1 MNVKI
6 TLIYINVIIIV
17 LSIISISAL
26 WGIEPSLFSKLS
38 VIAFLPLLVLYF
50 REFTQTKYF
59 KILMLYLCGLF
70 VSLTLNKDVHLSL
83 ISTYFCPF
91 FICSIIK
98 GNELRF
104 FRPLFYMFLLVFII
118 NAVAAFI
125 ERYIGFWIVPV
136 SWKNDVLLGQMIT
149 DDMDIV
155 NFRAFAFFGHPL
167 TNGNVMAFM
176 SFIILYTK
184 SISIKIRFLLF
195 AIGMASLFCF
205 NTRGA
210 ILVSAILLVPAVIN
224 YLKSYPRYR
233 IVSLL
238 CFAVIAYILYNN
250 FENFGGRLA
259 NSDINDS
266 NSAVRLAAIDEFFSL
281 SFSDLLSGGYS
292 MKNGENGILMILAY
306 YGLLVGSIKV
316 FVEIYLSYKLI
327 KNDESKIHKWV
338 IMLSLIAVASTN
350 NNLATVLVVPFYI
363 LFMTFVMNNQPSLT
377 IQESRA

>member
-1 MNVKI
+1 
-6 TLIYINVIIIV
+6 
-17 LSIISISAL
+17 
-26 WGIEPSLFSKLS
+26 
-38 VIAFLPLLVLYF
+38 
-50 REFTQTKYF
+50 
-59 KILMLYLCGLF
+59 MLYLCGLF

-83 ISTYFCPF
+83 ISTYFGPF

-136 SWKNDVLLGQMIT
+136 SWRNDVLLGQMIT

-176 SFIILYTK
+176 SFIILYTR
-184 SISIKIRFLLF
+184 SISLKIRLLLF
-195 AIGMASLFCF
+195 TTGMASLFCF

-210 ILVSAILLVPAVIN
+210 ILMSAVLLVPTIIN
-224 YLKSYPRYR
+224 YLKSYPKYR
-233 IVSLL
+233 FVSLL
-238 CFAVIAYILYNN
+238 CIIVIAYVLYSN
-250 FENFGGRLA
+250 FETFGGRLA
-259 NSDINDS
+259 HSDLDDRNSG
-266 NSAVRLAAIDEFFSL
+266 VRLAAIDEFFSL
-281 SFSDLLSGGYS
+281 SFPDLLAGGYS

-306 YGLLVGSIKV
+306 YGLLVGFIKV
-316 FVEIYLSYKLI
+316 FTEIYLSYKLI